1 MNSSVTGDSLK
12 TLPLRYRIYQS
23 ERHPLWKAVPMAG
36 AISYSGITFS
46 AIMAHRTPPGL
57 GVYFIAF
64 VLTLCFHLQRRIA
77 DDLRNI
83 RFDRKYQPN
92 RPIPRGLVSPN
103 ELRLMFAGLLPLQ
116 ALLGMSVH
124 IRMFGPLLITTVFI
138 MLLTMGFGPL
148 RWNNLNPFFYLFF
161 HRLAAPLTVFCVSA
175 LEWLPQTGHPHP
187 TIFFLLTVSF
197 LNSFALEIGR
207 NFDLPG
213 EGLPESRS
221 YAKFWGPRKASLI
234 WWMMINLAA
243 MFSSL
248 TRVIRGAPV
257 GGMLVLLAGVVI
269 TGFFAYR
276 VASTLNPKTAA
287 RLDTLSSLWTITMF
301 LTVVLG

>member
-1 MNSSVTGDSLK
+1 MDSPAKRASLK
-12 TLPLRYRIYQS
+12 TLPLRYRIYQKD
-23 ERHPLWKAVPMAG
+23 RHPLWMAVPMAA

-46 AIMAHRTPPGL
+46 AIMANRTPPGL
-57 GVYFIAF
+57 AVYVIAF
-64 VLTLCFHLQRRIA
+64 VVTLCFHLQRRIA
-77 DDLRNI
+77 DDLRNV

-103 ELRLMFAGLLPLQ
+103 ELRLLFVGLLPLQ
-116 ALLGMSVH
+116 ALLSMTVH
-124 IRMFGPLLITTVFI
+124 IRMFGPLLITAVFL
-138 MLLTMGFGPL
+138 MLLTMGVGPL
-148 RWNNLNPFFYLFF
+148 RWNSLNPLFYLFF
-161 HRLAAPLTVFCVSA
+161 HRLAAPLTVFCISA
-175 LEWLPQTGHPHP
+175 LEWLPRTGHPHP
-187 TIFFLLTVSF
+187 TLFFLLTVSF

-213 EGLPESRS
+213 EGVPESRS
-221 YAKFWGPRKASLI
+221 YAKFWGPRKAAVI

-257 GGMLVLLAGVVI
+257 DGMLVLLAGVVI
-269 TGFFAYR
+269 TGIFAYR
-276 VASTLNPKTAA
+276 VASTLNPKAA
-287 RLDTLSSLWTITMF
+287 AGLDTLSSLWTITMF

>member
-1 MNSSVTGDSLK
+1 MA
-12 TLPLRYRIYQS
+12 I
-23 ERHPLWKAVPMAG
+23 PMAA
-36 AISYSGITFS
+36 AISYSGITFP
-46 AIMAHRTPPGL
+46 AIMAHRSPPGL
-57 GVYFIAF
+57 ITYLIAF
-64 VLTLCFHLQRRIA
+64 VVTMCFHLQRRVA

-83 RFDRKYQPN
+83 TFDRKYQPN

-103 ELRLMFAGLLPLQ
+103 ELRLLFVALLPIQ
-116 ALLGMSVH
+116 ALLCMAID
-124 IRMFGPLLITTVFI
+124 IRMFGPLMVTTVFL
-138 MLLTMGFGPL
+138 MLLTMGVGPL
-148 RWNNLNPFFYLFF
+148 RWNNFNPIFYLFF
-161 HRLAAPLTVFCVSA
+161 HRLAAPVTLFCVSA
-175 LEWLPQTGHPHP
+175 LEWLPRHGRPHP
-187 TIFFLLTVSF
+187 GVFLLLMVSF

-213 EGLPESRS
+213 EGVPESRS
-221 YAKFWGPRKASLI
+221 YAKFWGPRKASVI

-257 GGMLVLLAGVVI
+257 DGMLVLLAGVMI

-276 VASTLNPKTAA
+276 VAATLNPKAAA
-287 RLDTLSSLWTITMF
+287 RLNILSSLWTITMF